1 VSVDRERGAAVTECG
16 AASLTMWQGGK
27 AMSPKRK
34 ASRGK
39 AKSKK
44 KNYRRIA
51 TEEAFSTPEQMD
63 AMREILARQTDYHP
77 DLFLWKIQT
86 DPNGPVNKRL
96 LDLEGERMKIM
107 DHDGVDMHLLSL
119 TSTGVQMM
127 DASRAMEVAVS
138 ANDRLASAI
147 ARHPTRFTGLATVP
161 PQDVPGAIKE
171 AERVIRRLKLN
182 GIIIN
187 SHTNGEYLS
196 DRRYW
201 PLLEAIAGLKAAL
214 YIHPRAPI
222 PAMAE
227 AFRTDHLE
235 HAIWG
240 YQAETGLHALRLI
253 TSGVFDAIPNL
264 KIVLGHMGEALPY
277 WLYRLDY
284 MHGMVAIRIDR
295 PKLKKRPSDYI
306 KENFAITTSGMNW
319 HPVLK
324 FCIEAVGADN
334 IMWAIDYPYQ
344 TSPDAV
350 EFMNTAPIS
359 DVDKH
364 KIFHKNA
371 ERIFHIP
378 PE

>member
-1 VSVDRERGAAVTECG
+1 MSPKGR
-16 AASLTMWQGGK
+16 ASGGK
-27 AMSPKRK
+27 AKE
-34 ASRGK
+34 
-39 AKSKK
+39 KK
-44 KNYRRIA
+44 KEFRRIA

-63 AMREILARQTDYHP
+63 AMREILAKQTQYHP
-77 DLFLWKIQT
+77 DLLLWKIQT

-127 DASRAMEVAVS
+127 DAGRALEVAIA
-138 ANDRLASAI
+138 ANDRLAKAI
-147 ARHPTRFTGLATVP
+147 ERHPRRFTGLASVP

-171 AERVIRRLKLN
+171 AERAINKLKLN
-182 GIIIN
+182 GLIIN

-196 DRRYW
+196 DRKYW

-284 MHGMVAIRIDR
+284 MWCTVAIKFAERAT
-295 PKLKKRPSDYI
+295 LKKKPSEYF
-306 KENFAITTSGMNW
+306 KQNFAITTSGMNW

-350 EFMNTAPIS
+350 KFMNTAPIS

-371 ERIFHIP
+371 ERIFHIKA
-378 PE
+378 E

>member
-1 VSVDRERGAAVTECG
+1 
-16 AASLTMWQGGK
+16 
-27 AMSPKRK
+27 MSPQRK
-34 ASRGK
+34 NGAGK
-39 AKSKK
+39 AKAKK
-44 KNYRRIA
+44 KDFRRIA

-63 AMREILARQTDYHP
+63 AMREILAKQTQYHP

-86 DPNGPVNKRL
+86 DPKGPVNKAL

-107 DHDGVDMHLLSL
+107 DGDGVDMHVLSL

-127 DASRAMEVAVS
+127 QAGKALEVAIA
-138 ANDRLASAI
+138 ANDRLASVI
-147 ARHPTRFTGLATVP
+147 QKHPARFTGLATVP
-161 PQDVPGAIKE
+161 PQDVAAAIKE
-171 AERVIRRLKLN
+171 AERAINQLKLN

-196 DRRYW
+196 DKKYW
-201 PLLEAIAGLKAAL
+201 PLLEAVAGLNAAL

-227 AFRTDHLE
+227 AYRPEHLE

-253 TSGVFDAIPNL
+253 VSGVFDAIPNL

-284 MHGMVAIRIDR
+284 MWCTVAIKFEGRSQI
-295 PKLKKRPSDYI
+295 KKKPSDYF
-306 KENFAITTSGMNW
+306 KQNFMITTSGMNW
-319 HPVLK
+319 NPTLK
-324 FCIEAVGADN
+324 FCIEVLSADN

-350 EFMNTAPIS
+350 KFMNAAPIS
-359 DVDKH
+359 DADKH

-371 ERIFHIP
+371 ERIFHIK

>member
-1 VSVDRERGAAVTECG
+1 
-16 AASLTMWQGGK
+16 
-27 AMSPKRK
+27 MSPKGK
-34 ASRGK
+34 ASAEKGK
-39 AKSKK
+39 AKKK
-44 KNYRRIA
+44 DFRRIA

-63 AMREILARQTDYHP
+63 AMREILAKQTEYHP

-86 DPNGPVNKRL
+86 DPNGPVNKNL
-96 LDLEGERMKIM
+96 LDLEGQRLKIM
-107 DHDGVDMHLLSL
+107 DRDGVDMHLLSL

-127 DASRAMEVAVS
+127 EAGRALDVAIA
-138 ANDRLASAI
+138 ANDRLANVVQK
-147 ARHPTRFTGLATVP
+147 HPDHFTGLATVP

-171 AERVIRRLKLN
+171 AERAINDLKLN
-182 GIIIN
+182 GLIIN

-196 DRRYW
+196 DRKYW

-227 AFRTDHLE
+227 AYRPDHLE

-277 WLYRLDY
+277 WLYRIDY
-284 MHGMVAIRIDR
+284 MHGMATIQFDR
-295 PKLKKRPSDYI
+295 AKLKKKPSEYF
-306 KENFAITTSGMNW
+306 KRNFAITTSGMNW

-334 IMWAIDYPYQ
+334 VMWAIDYPYQ

-350 EFMNTAPIS
+350 KFMNTAPIS

-371 ERIFHIP
+371 ERIFHIK